1 MTGFAKKWLKKFQVR
16 FNKLTSKEWKVVKS
30 LAET

>member
-16 FNKLTSKEWKVVKS
+16 FNKLTSNEWKAVKS
-30 LAET
+30 H